1 MSAGDRAAPSQN
13 QEVVM
18 GRYRITRHIGVT
30 PEQVFRAFTDPL
42 LVTDWMEAA
51 ALVDATGP
59 LDERGSRYTLVIWGP
74 WKFRTEVVSAEPHR
88 LHETVG
94 HGPLGAVVRIVAT
107 LERRNGGTDLDL
119 LTEYTVP
126 LGALGRWIDRRW
138 IDKEPRPT
146 ANREV
151 DRLVA
156 IVSDPRP
163 ILRHRRTLTS
173 V

>member
-1 MSAGDRAAPSQN
+1 
-13 QEVVM
+13 M
-18 GRYRITRHIGVT
+18 GSYRITRHIEAV

-51 ALVDATGP
+51 ALVDLTGP
-59 LDERGSRYTLVIWGP
+59 LDERGSSYTLVIWGP
-74 WKFRTEVVSAEPHR
+74 WKFRTEVVRSEPHH
-88 LHETVG
+88 LHETVAR
-94 HGPLGAVVRIVAT
+94 GPLGSGARIVAM
-107 LERRNGGTDLDL
+107 LAPRNGGTDLDL

-126 LGALGRWIDRRW
+126 FGALGRWMDRRW

-156 IVSDPRP
+156 IVSDPQP
-163 ILRHRRTLTS
+163 ILRHRRSMTS

>member
-1 MSAGDRAAPSQN
+1 
-13 QEVVM
+13 M
-18 GRYRITRHIGVT
+18 GRYRITRHIEAA

-51 ALVDATGP
+51 ALVDVTGP
-59 LDERGSRYTLVIWGP
+59 LDERGSAYTLVIWGP
-74 WKFRTEVVSAEPHR
+74 WKFRTEVVRAEPHR
-88 LHETVG
+88 LHETVAQ
-94 HGPLGAVVRIVAT
+94 GPLGALVRIVAT
-107 LERRNGGTDLDL
+107 LAPSNGGTDLDL

-126 LGALGRWIDRRW
+126 LGALGRWIDHRW

-163 ILRHRRTLTS
+163 ILRHRRSMTS

>member
-1 MSAGDRAAPSQN
+1 
-13 QEVVM
+13 M
-18 GRYRITRHIGVT
+18 GRYRITRHIEAA
-30 PEQVFRAFTDPL
+30 PEQVFRGFTDPL

-59 LDERGSRYTLVIWGP
+59 LDEPGSAYTLVIWGP
-74 WKFRTEVVSAEPHR
+74 WKFRTTVVRAERHR
-88 LHETVG
+88 LHETFAR
-94 HGPLGAVVRIVAT
+94 GPLGSAARIVAT
-107 LERRNGGTDLDL
+107 LAPSNGGTDLDL

-126 LGALGRWIDRRW
+126 LGALGRWMDRRW
-138 IDKEPRPT
+138 IDKEPRAT

-156 IVSDPRP
+156 IVSDPSP
-163 ILRHRRTLTS
+163 ILRHRRSMTS

>member
-1 MSAGDRAAPSQN
+1 
-13 QEVVM
+13 M
-18 GRYRITRHIGVT
+18 GRYRITRHIEAA
-30 PEQVFRAFTDPL
+30 PEQVFRGFTDPE

-51 ALVDATGP
+51 ALVDPTGP
-59 LDERGSRYTLVIWGP
+59 LDEPGSAYTLVIWGP
-74 WKFRTEVVSAEPHR
+74 WKFRTQVVRAEPHR
-88 LHETVG
+88 LHETLG
-94 HGPLGAVVRIVAT
+94 QGPLGSVYRIVAT
-107 LERRNGGTDLDL
+107 LAPSDGGTDLDL

-126 LGALGRWIDRRW
+126 FGALGRWMDRRW

-163 ILRHRRTLTS
+163 ILRRRRSMTT